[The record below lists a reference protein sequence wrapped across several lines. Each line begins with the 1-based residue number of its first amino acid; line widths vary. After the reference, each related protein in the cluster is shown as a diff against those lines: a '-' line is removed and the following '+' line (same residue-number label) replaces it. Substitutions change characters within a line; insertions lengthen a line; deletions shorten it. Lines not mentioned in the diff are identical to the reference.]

1 MSIALL
7 YAAHLTPSEEQPA
20 KQHVGM
26 MLLQVKT
33 DNAQSSDAY
42 VEMYVASTGKT
53 PTTRRVP
60 PRPKAPVTVHQAAIQ
75 QQPQQQRSPDLSQQ
89 RALKTELASLAS
101 QMQTRGT
108 QLSQAEAAL
117 RQDVGCV

>member
-1 MSIALL
+1 
-7 YAAHLTPSEEQPA
+7 
-20 KQHVGM
+20 
-26 MLLQVKT
+26 MLLQVT
-33 DNAQSSDAY
+33 ADNAQCSNAY
-42 VEMYVASTGKT
+42 VEMYVASIGKT

-60 PRPKAPVTVHQAAIQ
+60 PRPKAPASVQQAAVQ
-75 QQPQQQRSPDLSQQ
+75 QPPQQQRSPDLSQQ

-117 RQDVGCV
+117 RQDIGCV